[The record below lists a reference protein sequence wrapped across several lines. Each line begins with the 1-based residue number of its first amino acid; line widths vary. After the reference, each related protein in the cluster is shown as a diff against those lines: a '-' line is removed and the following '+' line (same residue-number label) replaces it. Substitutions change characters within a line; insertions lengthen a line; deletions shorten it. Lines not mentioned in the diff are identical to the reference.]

1 MSKRDEWSGP
11 KIVVYEKIGS
21 VAVRANMEAYKVADA
36 AEFCSDIA
44 AYQQAF
50 LLSVLY
56 GVRVM
61 DGRNNCAKVH
71 AGFVEW
77 MKKRE
82 DYAQW
87 LEATGQT
94 NEGD

>member
-1 MSKRDEWSGP
+1 
-11 KIVVYEKIGS
+11 
-21 VAVRANMEAYKVADA
+21 
-36 AEFCSDIA
+36 
-44 AYQQAF
+44 
-50 LLSVLY
+50 
-56 GVRVM
+56 M